1 MRESN
6 LNLSNKASLIA
17 PRIISLG
24 QIIVDVT
31 MKVSSVPKPGEDI
44 FANSYSMSAG
54 ASYNMLFAA
63 SQMGAKA
70 QWALSLIHI

>member
-1 MRESN
+1 MYESN
-6 LNLSNKASLIA
+6 ISLNEKASLVV
-17 PRIISLG
+17 PQVISLG

-54 ASYNMLFAA
+54 AS
-63 SQMGAKA
+63 
-70 QWALSLIHI
+70 